1 MRIFPLIENP
11 LENVVSYSP
20 PKTGIYLGSPSIAVL
35 PDEKIIVSH
44 DFFGPNSPRNSF
56 GMPDTS
62 QIFVSSDGGKT
73 WERVAR
79 IKGAFWSSLFYYDDA
94 LYLLGVSAKYGSIV
108 IRRSLDNGKTWSEPL
123 DEDSGLLF
131 KGGDGSIPPN
141 YHCAPVPIVEYKGRL
156 WRAFEDNVLGSWPDG
171 FYALVISA
179 DIDKDLLKSSSWA
192 MTNKLAY
199 DFDRDPPEF
208 GRLKDID
215 STKPGWLEGNIVVG
229 KNGALYN
236 FMRVNSVPI
245 ANKVAILE
253 IFPDNMKLDY
263 YRGKEFIDFPGG
275 MSKFT
280 IRYDPVSKRYL
291 TLSNLVINKKNP
303 WQRNLL
309 VLASSNDLFS
319 WQVHKVLMYKEENI
333 DFINRLSKIGFQYV
347 DWLINGDDIFFVV
360 RTAYNGAHNF
370 HDSNYIT
377 FHKLANFREY
387 LYDTIFKDW
396 SSLFKV

>member
-1 MRIFPLIENP
+1 MVI
-11 LENVVSYSP
+11 S
-20 PKTGIYLGSPSIAVL
+20 
-35 PDEKIIVSH
+35 
-44 DFFGPNSPRNSF
+44 
-56 GMPDTS
+56 
-62 QIFVSSDGGKT
+62 
-73 WERVAR
+73 
-79 IKGAFWSSLFYYDDA
+79 FYYDDA

-131 KGGDGSIPPN
+131 KGGDDNIPPN

-179 DIDKDLLKSSSWA
+179 DIDKDLLKSSFWA

-253 IFPDNMKLDY
+253 IFSDNIKLDY
-263 YRGKEFIDFPGG
+263 YHEKEFIDFPGG